1 MTKPNNQLEFD
12 VTVVG
17 GGIAGMAAALALS
30 QLDLKICLLE
40 HVIALD
46 DSHPS
51 YDDRTLVV
59 NRASIQFW
67 KNLNIW
73 HTLSDIITPID
84 SVHVSNKGRFGVVK
98 FNKETLNVEALAYIV
113 EAKKLGFALK
123 DKITETDNIKII
135 CPAQVTDFKQDNS
148 QVEITYMIGS
158 ETYNHASK
166 LMLAADGVK
175 SLIRKKLKLETHI
188 KSYDRTAIICNITP
202 ELKHNNCAYER
213 LTNTGPTALL
223 PFVQNRCGFVWTV
236 EKDKAE
242 KILRLS
248 NEEFLKQA
256 QSQFGYRLGKFLK
269 AGERSSY
276 PLYLVTVPNQ
286 VKDRTILIGNAAHS
300 MSPVSA
306 QGLNLAVRD
315 VAQLSDVIE
324 NALIG
329 SVDIGS
335 DKVLNTYQKSIEK
348 DQSQTMNYTDDLMN
362 WFKIDQ
368 SIVSS
373 IRSLG
378 MLVLD
383 QTSIAKKAL
392 FTRVSGYRG
401 NTPKLLRADKSQ

>member
-17 GGIAGMAAALALS
+17 GGIVGMAVALALS
-30 QLDLKICLLE
+30 HLDLQICLLE
-40 HVIALD
+40 HVVAVD

-67 KNLNIW
+67 KNLDIW

-84 SVHVSNKGRFGVVK
+84 KVHVSNKGQFGVVK
-98 FNKETLNVEALAYIV
+98 FDKYTLNVEALAYIV
-113 EAKKLGFALK
+113 EAKKLGFSLK
-123 DKITETDNIKII
+123 NRIVETDNIKTI
-135 CPAQVTDFKQDNS
+135 CPAQVTEFKEENN
-148 QVEITYMIGS
+148 QVEITYMIG
-158 ETYNHASK
+158 NARFKHCSK
-166 LMLAADGVK
+166 LMLAADGVQ
-175 SLIRKKLKLETHI
+175 SSIRKKLQLETRI
-188 KSYDRTAIICNITP
+188 QSYERTAIICNITP
-202 ELKHNNCAYER
+202 EYKHNNCAYER

-236 EKDKAE
+236 EKEKAD
-242 KILRLS
+242 KILGLS
-248 NEEFLKQA
+248 DSDFLKKA
-256 QSQFGYRLGKFLK
+256 QIQFGYRLGKFLK
-269 AGERSSY
+269 TGKRSSY

-286 VKDRTILIGNAAHS
+286 VKNRTILIGNAAHS

-315 VAQLSDVIE
+315 VAELSDVIE
-324 NALIG
+324 NALAN

-335 DKVLNTYQKSIEK
+335 NEVLNSYQKNIEK
-348 DQSQTMNYTDDLMN
+348 DQLQTMNYTDDLMN

-368 SIVSS
+368 SIVAS

-378 MLVLD
+378 MIVLD
-383 QTSIAKKAL
+383 QTAIAKKTL
-392 FTRVSGYRG
+392 FSRVSGYRG
-401 NTPKLLRADKSQ
+401 NIPKLLRVDKS